1 MRRPAS
7 RPCPACSS
15 SQTRSPRCRRRSSC
29 SAARSSRTSS
39 EEPLMVRHIRT
50 RLTEVLDAEGLDALV
65 ATSTE
70 NLQYVTGFRS
80 IAHALFRGLELYGVF
95 TRRGTGLVVP
105 FIDTSGVA
113 ADEINADALACYG
126 KYFFEYADD
135 PGVIGRK
142 VREWTRAPAQSPV
155 DALLKVLGDL
165 GVLGA
170 RIGMDESGLFPTAW
184 RTLEERVK
192 GALTPA
198 YQLFRRARMVK
209 SPEEVACL
217 ERAAQIAED
226 GVAAVLAMLE
236 PGVTEREAACV
247 YEAEI
252 LRRGAQPFFTVIT
265 IGERAA
271 LADVYPAE
279 RALKPGDMVRFDLGC
294 VYQGYRSDIARTAV
308 LGRPDDKLA
317 RFYAAI
323 LAGEKAAIAAMKPGV
338 PVSEIFDVGVRVTRE
353 RGLPHYQRHHVGHG
367 IGLEPYDPPTLNAAT
382 QTRLEPGMV
391 FCVET
396 PYYEH
401 GWGGVQVEDAV
412 EVTAGGTRRLTRSS
426 QDLAIIG

>member
-1 MRRPAS
+1 MDS
-7 RPCPACSS
+7 
-15 SQTRSPRCRRRSSC
+15 
-29 SAARSSRTSS
+29 
-39 EEPLMVRHIRT
+39 HFKT

-80 IAHALFRGLELYGVF
+80 MAHALFRGLELYGVF
-95 TRRGTGLVVP
+95 TRRGTGLVIP
-105 FIDTSGVA
+105 FIDTTGVA
-113 ADEINADALACYG
+113 ADEIHADALACYG
-126 KYFFEYADD
+126 KFFFEYADD

-142 VREWTRAPAQSPV
+142 IREWTQAPAASPA
-155 DALLKVLGDL
+155 DALVKVLGDL
-165 GVLGA
+165 GVLGK
-170 RIGMDESGLFPTAW
+170 RLGVDESGLFPAAW
-184 RTLEERVK
+184 STLEERLQGSTVV
-192 GALTPA
+192 PA

-209 SPEEVACL
+209 SPEEVARL

-226 GVAAVLAMLE
+226 GVAAVLAMLKA
-236 PGVTEREAACV
+236 GVTEREAAYV

-252 LRRGAQPFFTVIT
+252 LKRGAQPFFTVIT

-294 VYQGYRSDIARTAV
+294 VFQGYRSDIARTAV
-308 LGRPDDKLA
+308 LGKPSDKLA
-317 RFYAAI
+317 RAYAAI
-323 LAGEKAAIAAMKPGV
+323 LAGENAEIAAMKPGV
-338 PVSEIFDVGVRVTRE
+338 PVSQIFEVAVRATRE
-353 RGLPHYQRHHVGHG
+353 NGMPQYQRHHVGHG

-382 QTRLEPGMV
+382 QTPLERGMV

-401 GWGGVQVEDAV
+401 GWGGVQVEDAI
-412 EVTAGGTRRLTRSS
+412 EVTTGGTRRLTRSS
-426 QDLAIIG
+426 QELAIIG